1 MNKHKKKREHN
12 GFIETQRE
20 RQSDLLIINE
30 EYYSYSLNIASIV
43 YEVKVESLLKSM
55 DSL

>member
-43 YEVKVESLLKSM
+43 HEVKVESLLKSM